1 MECEIMQLYQVTLYQ
16 SGSDG
21 IGLHRCHVVVK
32 LSAIE
37 FISGTVQ
44 HGDIVRFL
52 CLTLAEKHV

>member
-1 MECEIMQLYQVTLYQ
+1 MECEIMQLYQITLYQ

-37 FISGTVQ
+37 FTTGTVQ

-52 CLTLAEKHV
+52 CLL